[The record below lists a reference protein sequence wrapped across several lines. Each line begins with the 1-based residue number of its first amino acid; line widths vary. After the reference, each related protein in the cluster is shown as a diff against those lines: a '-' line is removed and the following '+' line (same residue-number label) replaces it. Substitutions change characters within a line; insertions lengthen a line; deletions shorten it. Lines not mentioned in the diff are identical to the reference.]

1 MDALPK
7 ARLARPDRAAAA
19 AGLTERQRA
28 EALARFYDL
37 DVLDVSYD
45 AELYQRLAHE
55 SGGPV
60 LELAVG
66 SGRLAI
72 PLAMA
77 GHRVVG
83 VDHDGAMLERA
94 WARWDLVR
102 GPIERERLSLH
113 EGDFTAFRTSE
124 RFTMVFIA
132 VNTFLLAEDDQA
144 RVALLR
150 AMREQ
155 LRPGGIAVVEFST
168 PGDDELADFDGR
180 LQVEWLRHEP
190 ESGDLVAKLVS
201 ARHDAEASSV
211 TLCQVFEWTPAH
223 GGPLARVTRTDTLHL
238 VSATH
243 LADLALGS
251 GYDSVD
257 LWGDHLSIP
266 YSSGS
271 HRAILVARL
280 V

>member
-1 MDALPK
+1 MHAPPK
-7 ARLARPDRAAAA
+7 TRPARHDRAAGA
-19 AGLTERQRA
+19 AGLTERQRG

-37 DVLDVSYD
+37 DVLDLSYD
-45 AELYQRLAHE
+45 AELYQQLAHG
-55 SGGPV
+55 SGGPI

-72 PLAMA
+72 PLALA
-77 GHRVVG
+77 GHRVLG
-83 VDHDGAMLERA
+83 VDHDAAMLERA

-113 EGDFTAFRTSE
+113 EGDFTAFRASE
-124 RFTMVFIA
+124 CFAMVFIA

-144 RVALLR
+144 RVALLQ

-155 LRPGGIAVVEFST
+155 LQPGGFAVIEVST
-168 PGDDELADFDGR
+168 PDDDELADFDGR
-180 LQVEWLRHEP
+180 LQLEWLRHEP

-201 ARHDAEASSV
+201 ARHDTEHSSV
-211 TLCQVFEWTPAH
+211 SLCQVFEWTPAH

-238 VSATH
+238 VVATR
-243 LADLALGS
+243 LADLALES
-251 GYDSVD
+251 GYDRVD

-266 YSSGS
+266 YGSGS